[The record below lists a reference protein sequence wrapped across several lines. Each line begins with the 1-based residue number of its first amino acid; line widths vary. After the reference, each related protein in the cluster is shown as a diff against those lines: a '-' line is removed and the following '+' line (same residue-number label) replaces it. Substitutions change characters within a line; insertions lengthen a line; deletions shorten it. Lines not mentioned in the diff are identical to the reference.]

1 VNAQLA
7 MFQQVVG
14 LGGAVEREMVERNVV
29 IVAREPQETSLKAA
43 LRALPKSGTKRARL
57 YDYLA
62 SCGGATD
69 EEMEHALGISGNTV
83 RPTRVSLVRD
93 GLVEDSGLVRP
104 TVSGNDAIVWRV
116 HRGV

>member
-1 VNAQLA
+1 MNPQLA
-7 MFQQVVG
+7 MFQQVIG
-14 LGGAVEREMVERNVV
+14 LAGIQEREVIERNVV

-43 LRALPKSGTKRARL
+43 LRALPKTGTKRAHL

-62 SCGGATD
+62 SCSGATD
-69 EEMEHALGISGNTV
+69 EEIERALGISGNTV

-104 TVSGNDAIVWRV
+104 TLSGNDAIVWRV
-116 HRGV
+116 RDAI

>member
-1 VNAQLA
+1 MNDQLT

-14 LGGAVEREMVERNVV
+14 LAGSQERAIVERNVV

-43 LRALPKSGTKRARL
+43 LRALPKTGTKRARL
-57 YDYLA
+57 YDYLV

-69 EEMEHALGISGNTV
+69 EEVERALGISGNTV

-116 HRGV
+116 SRAI

>member
-1 VNAQLA
+1 MNDQLT

-14 LGGAVEREMVERNVV
+14 LAGSQERAIVERNVV
-29 IVAREPQETSLKAA
+29 IVARKPQETSLKAA
-43 LRALPKSGTKRARL
+43 LRALPKTGTKRARL
-57 YDYLA
+57 YDYLV

-69 EEMEHALGISGNTV
+69 EEVERALNMSGNTV

-116 HRGV
+116 SRAV